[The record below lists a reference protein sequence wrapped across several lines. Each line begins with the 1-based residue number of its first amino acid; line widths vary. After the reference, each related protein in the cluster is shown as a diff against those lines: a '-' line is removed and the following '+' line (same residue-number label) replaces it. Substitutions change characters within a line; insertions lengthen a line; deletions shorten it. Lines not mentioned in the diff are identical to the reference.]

1 MISRQFKFFLLIIF
15 LFTTT
20 LVVVLQYNANKNIDE
35 LVAGNESLLSEFQMK
50 TRLQDLRNDLLSID
64 NNVRSSIITNDET
77 RRTGIEEEVARVKAS
92 VKELGELLVTDSSR
106 RLWDELNVLTE
117 EKIRFS
123 YKVLDTLSGSGKQAA
138 EDFINERKGVQLSE
152 AIERISTQLDNMR
165 QNYLTQ
171 IIKETDAN
179 SIKAKRLGF
188 IMGLLAV
195 VIVMFTFWY
204 IINRIRK
211 QQEMIA
217 QLNESERKVR
227 EAAQVKE
234 HFIANMSHEIRTPM
248 NAILGFTNLLQ
259 KQPLDNLPKQ
269 YVQSIQS
276 SGENLL
282 SIINDVLDLSKIES
296 GMMRI
301 EKTPLS
307 IRGLAHSVYHLFAS
321 KAEEKKLDFSLK
333 VEENIPDTLI
343 GDAVRITQLLVNL
356 VSNAIKF
363 TDKGF
368 VTIGIHAKDITERHL
383 QLIITVADSGIG
395 IDKTQQQQ
403 VFERFTQAEENTTR
417 RFGGTGLGL
426 SIVQQIVKLLDGTI
440 SLESGLNKG
449 SSFIVKLPFDI
460 AKEQAMEKPELIQ
473 TPRALNALS
482 VNILVVEDN
491 PMNQNLM
498 HHLLTEWQMRFDIA
512 PNGKAA
518 ISALQQK
525 KYDLILMDIQMPEM
539 DGYTAAQIIRNDLK
553 LTIPIVAMTA
563 HAFAGEREKCM
574 SYGMTDYIPKPVRE
588 NDLHRLISELTKQ
601 PVSNNFIE
609 KSAVQNGRTAFKNID
624 LAYLHDLSGGNV
636 IFEKQILEQFIVQT
650 PGELAELEEAYDK
663 DDWKQFRSKAHN
675 LKTTISFIGLEPIL
689 SGHLETLE
697 NYAGALNNE
706 DIITSSLNE
715 VMYACNNALEEAKA
729 VLSAMT

>member
-1 MISRQFKFFLLIIF
+1 
-15 LFTTT
+15 
-20 LVVVLQYNANKNIDE
+20 
-35 LVAGNESLLSEFQMK
+35 
-50 TRLQDLRNDLLSID
+50 LQDLRNDLLSID

-92 VKELGELLVTDSSR
+92 VKELGDLLVTDSSR

-368 VTIGIHAKDITERHL
+368 VTIGINAKDITERHL

-460 AKEQAMEKPELIQ
+460 AKEQAMKKPELMP
-473 TPRALNALS
+473 TPRALNALG

-553 LTIPIVAMTA
+553 LTTPIVAMTA

-601 PVSNNFIE
+601 PVNNNFIE
-609 KSAVQNGRTAFKNID
+609 KSSVQNGMTAFKNID
-624 LAYLHDLSGGNV
+624 LTYLHDLSGGNV
-636 IFEKQILEQFIVQT
+636 IFEKQILEQFIVQA

-675 LKTTISFIGLEPIL
+675 LKTTISFVGLEPIL
-689 SGHLETLE
+689 SNHLETLE
-697 NYAGALNNE
+697 NYTGALNNE